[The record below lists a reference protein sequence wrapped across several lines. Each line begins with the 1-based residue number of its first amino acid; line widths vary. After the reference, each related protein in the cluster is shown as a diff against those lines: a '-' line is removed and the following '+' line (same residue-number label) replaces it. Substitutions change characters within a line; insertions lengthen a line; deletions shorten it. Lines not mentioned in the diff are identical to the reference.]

1 MRVAREKLLAAT
13 GWILCAGPLLVVTW
27 RGWANGVLFVAAV
40 LACAWLWTGLPRPAA
55 SDPETR
61 GWKIALLLALAAPLA
76 STALGAALR
85 GELYWPLLDAPSRF
99 ILAMPVVLFALRAR
113 VDAARALRWIL
124 PLSLLVAG
132 LYLAVIGSPSRWP
145 AHRAATYFADPLVL
159 GYLSL
164 AFGMMCLVAI
174 PFRRPTHESFPGLA
188 ALILG
193 AVLGVY
199 LSLRSGSR
207 TGWFALPIV
216 ITAWLHFR
224 LEHRVRHVWA
234 GGLLLSCLLAVGAY
248 LFVPAVHDR
257 INVGLEEAAQ
267 YTYDGVAPISSISL
281 RLTFLRI
288 AADMFAQH
296 PWAGVGDTA
305 HAAPAALD
313 AFRYAAP
320 EAANTAFQSA
330 FHNQVLTSAVRH
342 GVAGGLAALALLLV
356 PVGLFAARARTAN
369 PVVREN
375 ALMGLAFSVCIAVSS
390 LTTEVVDLK
399 YTASLYALMTAV
411 LCGASLARH
420 GQE

>member
-1 MRVAREKLLAAT
+1 MRMERERLLAAT

-27 RGWANGVLFVAAV
+27 RGWANGVLFLSAL
-40 LACAWLWTGLPRPAA
+40 LACAWLWGQFARAREA
-55 SDPETR
+55 DPQTR
-61 GWKIALLLALAAPLA
+61 GWQLALLVALVAPLVT
-76 STALGAALR
+76 TALGAAMR

-99 ILAMPVVLFALRAR
+99 LLAIPIFLFVLRSRL
-113 VDAARALRWIL
+113 DAASALQWIL
-124 PLSLLVAG
+124 PLSLSIAG
-132 LYLAVIGSPSRWP
+132 LYLAVVGSPASWP
-145 AHRAATYFADPLVL
+145 AHRAATYFADPLVF

-174 PFRRPTHESFPGLA
+174 PLQRPTLESFPRLA
-188 ALILG
+188 ALVLG
-193 AVLGVY
+193 LVVGVY
-199 LSLRSGSR
+199 LSLRSGTR
-207 TGWFALPIV
+207 TGWLAVPIV

-224 LEHRVRHVWA
+224 LRHRVRHVWA
-234 GGLLLSCLLAVGAY
+234 GGLLVSCLLAVGAY
-248 LFVPAVHDR
+248 LFVPAVHQR
-257 INVGLEEAAQ
+257 VNQGLEEAAQ

-296 PWAGVGDTA
+296 PWSGVGDTA
-305 HAAPAALD
+305 YAAPAALD
-313 AFRYAAP
+313 AFRYASP

-330 FHNQVLTSAVRH
+330 FHNQVITSAVRH

-356 PVGLFAARARTAN
+356 PVGLFAAGAKTAN
-369 PVVREN
+369 PVAREN

-411 LCGASLARH
+411 LCGATLARH